1 MKFNF
6 DLKTILFVLLI
17 LLFSVIFLYNFMP
30 SHVEGFKEGADGD
43 EDGDEDEVYTD
54 EDGNPLLCDVDPSG
68 NGMGKNKGKATYTMF
83 EGEDNEVKYKCD
95 ASNNVIIA

>member
-30 SHVEGFKEGADGD
+30 SHVEGFKEGAA
-43 EDGDEDEVYTD
+43 VYTD
-54 EDGNPLLCDVDPSG
+54 GSGNPLICEVDPSG
-68 NGMGKNKGKATYTMF
+68 NGIIKGEETYTIF
-83 EGEDNEVKYKCD
+83 EGEDNEVTYKCD

>member
-30 SHVEGFKEGADGD
+30 SHVEGFKEGADD
-43 EDGDEDEVYTD
+43 DAAVYTD
-54 EDGNPLLCDVDPSG
+54 GSGNPLICEVDPSG
-68 NGMGKNKGKATYTMF
+68 NGIIKGEENYTIF
-83 EGEDNEVKYKCD
+83 EGEANEVTYKCD